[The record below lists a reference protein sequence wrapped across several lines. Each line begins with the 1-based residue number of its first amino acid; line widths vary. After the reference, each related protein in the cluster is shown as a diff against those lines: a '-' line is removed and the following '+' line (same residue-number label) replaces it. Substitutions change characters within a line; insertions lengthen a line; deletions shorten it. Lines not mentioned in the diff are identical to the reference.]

1 MSRNR
6 MKHSQSLHWMS
17 VLKWIIIAGLL
28 SGLGLGYMLC
38 KNQNL
43 HLAAETLK
51 LQAQLKGMESRNDEL
66 ALDLEGM
73 KSITLL
79 QGRLAAMHSTLVKWG
94 DPRANW
100 IMGMEQNTRM
110 RLVKMGTLPKQTLNL
125 DMNPST
131 ADATPPQPAQ

>member
-17 VLKWIIIAGLL
+17 VLKWIMIAGLL
-28 SGLGLGYMLC
+28 SGLGLGYMMC
-38 KNQNL
+38 KIQNL
-43 HLAAETLK
+43 HLAAETMT
-51 LQAQLKGMESRNDEL
+51 LQAKLKGIKSRNAEL

-79 QGRLAAMHSTLVKWG
+79 QRRLAEIHSTLVEWG

-100 IMGMEQNTRM
+100 IQGMELNTRV
-110 RLVKMGTLPKQTLNL
+110 RLVKAGTMPKQTLNL

-131 ADATPPQPAQ
+131 ADATPLQPSR